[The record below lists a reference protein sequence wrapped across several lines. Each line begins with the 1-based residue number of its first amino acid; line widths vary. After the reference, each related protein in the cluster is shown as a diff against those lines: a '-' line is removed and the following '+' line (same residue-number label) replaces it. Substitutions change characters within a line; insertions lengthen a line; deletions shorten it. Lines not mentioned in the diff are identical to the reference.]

1 MIDSIAKSYA
11 NALIDLLNESKISIN
26 DSVSELQLIGRIVSD
41 EEISKFLNHP
51 NIPTNEKI
59 KIIEDALTNKK
70 DVFNKTIVSF
80 TKVLVENNRI
90 MNLSDIIAVMN
101 EYLDNLNNVVRVE
114 IITNKE
120 IKEKTLNEIIAYLEK
135 EFKREVITSVTL
147 DERIVGGIIVKRNG
161 YVLDASILN
170 KLKAIKDTVIY
181 GE

>member
-11 NALIDLLNESKISIN
+11 NALIDLLNESKISIS
-26 DSVSELQLIGRIVSD
+26 DAVSELQLIGKIVSD

-51 NIPTNEKI
+51 NIPMSEKI
-59 KIIEDALTNKK
+59 KIIDGSFTNLTNK
-70 DVFNKTIVSF
+70 FNKTIVSF
-80 TKVLVENNRI
+80 IKVLVENYRI
-90 MNLSDIIAVMN
+90 NSLNDIIAVIN

-120 IKEKTLNEIIAYLEK
+120 LKEKTLNEIIAYLRK
-135 EFKREVITSVTL
+135 VFKRDVITKVTL
-147 DERIVGGIIVKRNG
+147 DEKIVGGIIVKRNG
-161 YVLDASILN
+161 YILDASILN